1 MVVIMSTKNLTNS
14 PPTKQQIEKDM
25 KKYYATGTPMKQF
38 KRIDEISSYNNNYY
52 IGFDKDLLF
61 AKSNDD
67 NETIW
72 FRMENYSFKLIGY
85 SYTSEGEILEETNV
99 IRSQQKVTPQT
110 YSKTNEIT
118 MKEHVKCR
126 FATCKYY
133 VERSPT
139 DISVGSYYCD
149 NHKPS
154 VIFNQ

>member
-1 MVVIMSTKNLTNS
+1 
-14 PPTKQQIEKDM
+14 M

-99 IRSQQKVTPQT
+99 IRS
-110 YSKTNEIT
+110 
-118 MKEHVKCR
+118 
-126 FATCKYY
+126 
-133 VERSPT
+133 
-139 DISVGSYYCD
+139 
-149 NHKPS
+149 
-154 VIFNQ
+154 